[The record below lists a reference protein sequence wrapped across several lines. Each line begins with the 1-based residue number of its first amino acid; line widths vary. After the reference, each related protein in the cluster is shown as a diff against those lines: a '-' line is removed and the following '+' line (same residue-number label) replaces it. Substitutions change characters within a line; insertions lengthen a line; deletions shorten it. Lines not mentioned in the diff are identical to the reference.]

1 LNPETPVWEYAV
13 RDRPGLPRHAAHPR
27 ASPGSRHINAA
38 AAIRREEALGSIHP
52 GKQADLLVLAV
63 DDYRHLAYRFGA
75 ACTGNLKKGK
85 LHTKTQLC

>member
-1 LNPETPVWEYAV
+1 VREYQFV
-13 RDRPGLPRHAAHPR
+13 SPLPAAPCGSPPR
-27 ASPGSRHINAA
+27 KPCSRHHNAA

-63 DDYRHLAYRFGA
+63 DDYRHLAYRFGSS
-75 ACTGNLKKGK
+75 LVQDIFKKGK